1 MPRLFVALALPER
14 VKDDL
19 ERLQAG
25 VPGARWVDRD
35 QMHLTLRFIGEVD
48 NGVFRDVATMLSTV
62 DAPAFE
68 LDLEGLDTFGSRRR
82 TSTLWAGVSKSQPLS
97 LLKGRVDAAVARAGM
112 GGDDRKFAP
121 HVTLARFRA
130 GAPPKLGLYIAAN
143 NLFRTQS
150 FTVDSF
156 VLFSSITRAE
166 GPIYTEEAVYPLNGL

>member
-1 MPRLFVALALPER
+1 MLRLFVALALPEW

-25 VPGARWVDRD
+25 VPGARWVERE

-48 NGVFRDVATMLSTV
+48 RGTFRDVATMLSMV
-62 DAPAFE
+62 DAPPFD
-68 LDLEGLDTFGSRRR
+68 LNLEGIDTFGSRRK
-82 TSTLWAGVSKSQPLS
+82 TSTLWAGVSKSPPLA
-97 LLKGRVDAAVARAGM
+97 LLKGRVDAAVAKAGL

-130 GAPPKLGLYIAAN
+130 GAPPKLGLYVAAN
-143 NLFRTQS
+143 NLFRTQT

-166 GPIYTEEAVYPLNGL
+166 GAIYTEEAVYPLNGD